1 MPYLRRGAE
10 ENMTDS
16 KTFVKITNKQIYDK
30 LNSIDQ
36 KVSNMRGTV
45 TYHTWAIG
53 LIVLILMCLIG
64 AIL

>member
-1 MPYLRRGAE
+1 
-10 ENMTDS
+10 MTDS

>member
-1 MPYLRRGAE
+1 
-10 ENMTDS
+10 MTDS

-36 KVSNMRGTV
+36 KVGNMKGTL
-45 TYHTWAIG
+45 TYHNWAIG

>member
-1 MPYLRRGAE
+1 
-10 ENMTDS
+10 MTDS

-36 KVSNMRGTV
+36 KVSNMSGTI